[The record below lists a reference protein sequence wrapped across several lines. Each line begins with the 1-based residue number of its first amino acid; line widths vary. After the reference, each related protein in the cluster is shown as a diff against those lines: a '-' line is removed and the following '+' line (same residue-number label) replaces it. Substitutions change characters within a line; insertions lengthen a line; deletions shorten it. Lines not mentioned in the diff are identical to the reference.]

1 MSFYIS
7 NLNVNDY
14 NVPDLFRMFDLDYRA
29 PPADPNVLKYKLFE
43 KYQEFKAAPHIS
55 EMQKYRLM
63 EFLKQAYQRIA
74 FYKQQPPA
82 YMQQPPAYMQQQQPP
97 AYMQQPPAYMQQQ
110 TSPFLQQQQQQ
121 LTANPYYN
129 RPNNSVNPY
138 QLLNPYNTNNTNNT
152 SNVRMQVPHN
162 YNFSPNFYN
171 RSATIGLGSIN
182 NSSNPLV
189 SQRTPEITQTKPY
202 KPVETLPQ
210 KYASGDLNVLQR
222 KTILKTLNIDTLF
235 RANFFSTKS
244 TNCLI
249 ELPSPIKNV
258 VSMKVTSIELPNTVY
273 TFNVMNKTNVF
284 CVVIN
289 DIKYCIYINEGN
301 YTADE
306 LVTYLN
312 DEIFGA
318 PGAIVPEFA
327 YIAVEFDS
335 KYGKFIFKLSDAAG
349 AVAPSFTFGLDFALP
364 DCPDR
369 SITLNMGWILGYRKA
384 RYTHAE
390 DYNLIASTVKK
401 VGFNPEGIYNSI
413 GFKYLFMSVNEFKN
427 NYNETI
433 IPVFTNNSSLPI
445 RDILARLV
453 VASDKNS
460 IVFDDSSDLVLKKRE
475 YFGPVVIDRLKVVL
489 YDELGREVNLI
500 NMDYSFTV
508 ELECLYS

>member
-14 NVPDLFRMFDLDYRA
+14 NIPDLFRMFDIDYRA
-29 PPADPNVLKYKLFE
+29 PPSDPNVLKYKLFE
-43 KYQEFKAAPHIS
+43 KYQQFKNAPHIS
-55 EMQKYRLM
+55 DMQKYRLM
-63 EFLKQAYQRIA
+63 EFLKQAYQKIA
-74 FYKQQPPA
+74 PQVT
-82 YMQQPPAYMQQQQPP
+82 
-97 AYMQQPPAYMQQQ
+97 
-110 TSPFLQQQQQQ
+110 TSPFLKQQQQ
-121 LTANPYYN
+121 LTTNPYYN
-129 RPNNSVNPY
+129 RPNNVNPY
-138 QLLNPYNTNNTNNT
+138 QLLNPYNIPKPLHQTNVNTQIPHQT
-152 SNVRMQVPHN
+152 NVN
-162 YNFSPNFYN
+162 YSFSPNFIS
-171 RSATIGLGSIN
+171 RAAEIKQTI
-182 NSSNPLV
+182 
-189 SQRTPEITQTKPY
+189 PY

-210 KYASGDLNVLQR
+210 KYATGDLNSLQK

-249 ELPSPIKNV
+249 DLPSPIKNV
-258 VSMKVTSIELPNTVY
+258 VSMKVTSLELPNTVY

-284 CVVIN
+284 SIII
-289 DIKYCIYINEGN
+289 DGIKYCIYINEGN
-301 YTADE
+301 YTANE
-306 LVTYLN
+306 LVAYLN

-318 PGAIVPEFA
+318 DVPPISQFT
-327 YIAVEFDS
+327 YITTEYDS
-335 KYGKFIFKLSDAAG
+335 KYGKFIFKINESAP
-349 AVAPSFTFGLDFALP
+349 PSFKFDIDFTLP
-364 DCPDR
+364 DYPDR
-369 SITLNMGWILGYRKA
+369 SITLNMGWILGYRKSQ
-384 RYTHAE
+384 YMFQD
-390 DYNLIASTVKK
+390 DYVAVPTTTKK
-401 VGFNPEGIYNSI
+401 IGFNPEGIYNSV

-453 VASDKNS
+453 VSSDKNK

-475 YFGPVVIDRLKVVL
+475 YFGPVIIDKLKVVL

>member
-14 NVPDLFRMFDLDYRA
+14 NVPDLFRMFDLDYRS

-43 KYQEFKAAPHIS
+43 KYQQFKTAPHIS

-63 EFLKQAYQRIA
+63 EFLKQAYQRIS
-74 FYKQQPPA
+74 FYKPN
-82 YMQQPPAYMQQQQPP
+82 QQQQ
-97 AYMQQPPAYMQQQ
+97 QQIYRQ
-110 TSPFLQQQQQQ
+110 SPFLQQQQQQ

-129 RPNNSVNPY
+129 RPNTAVNPY
-138 QLLNPYNTNNTNNT
+138 QMLNPYNNNNASNSYANIRTQIPHQTN
-152 SNVRMQVPHN
+152 VN

-171 RSATIGLGSIN
+171 KGTAIGLSTFN
-182 NSSNPLV
+182 NNASLLANNTS
-189 SQRTPEITQTKPY
+189 RTPEITQTQPY
-202 KPVETLPQ
+202 KPVETVPQ
-210 KYASGDLNVLQR
+210 KYAAGDLNVLQR

-249 ELPSPIKNV
+249 ELPAPIKNV

-284 CVVIN
+284 SIVIEG
-289 DIKYCIYINEGN
+289 IKYCIYINEGN
-301 YTADE
+301 YTANE
-306 LVTYLN
+306 LVEYLN
-312 DEIFGA
+312 DEIFGGNSA
-318 PGAIVPEFA
+318 PIPDFSNIQA
-327 YIAVEFDS
+327 EFDS
-335 KYGKFIFKLSDAAG
+335 KYGKFVFRRADDAK
-349 AVAPSFTFGLDFALP
+349 PSFKFDLDFTIP
-364 DCPDR
+364 DYPDR
-369 SITLNMGWILGYRKA
+369 SITLNMGWMLGYRKA
-384 RYTHAE
+384 QYVFDD
-390 DYNLIASTVKK
+390 DYNKLANTAKK

-453 VASDKNS
+453 VSTDKNN

-475 YFGPVVIDRLKVVL
+475 YFGPVVIDRLKIVL

>member
-43 KYQEFKAAPHIS
+43 KYQEFKTAPHIS

-74 FYKQQPPA
+74 FYKP
-82 YMQQPPAYMQQQQPP
+82 QQQQQI
-97 AYMQQPPAYMQQQ
+97 YRQPQVA
-110 TSPFLQQQQQQ
+110 TSPFLQQQQQ

-129 RPNNSVNPY
+129 RPNNVNPY
-138 QLLNPYNTNNTNNT
+138 QMLNPYNNIKTINTFNTINTPNPYASSNIRTQIPHQTN
-152 SNVRMQVPHN
+152 VN

-171 RSATIGLGSIN
+171 KGASIGLGTTSMMTQ
-182 NSSNPLV
+182 
-189 SQRTPEITQTKPY
+189 QRTPEITKTVPY

-210 KYASGDLNVLQR
+210 KYAAGDLNVLQK

-284 CVVIN
+284 SVVIEG
-289 DIKYCIYINEGN
+289 IKYCIYINEGN

-306 LVTYLN
+306 LVAYLN
-312 DEIFGA
+312 EEIFGGSNA
-318 PGAIVPEFA
+318 PIPDFSNIQA
-327 YIAVEFDS
+327 EFDS
-335 KYGKFIFKLSDAAG
+335 KYGKFVFRRADDAKPAFKFD
-349 AVAPSFTFGLDFALP
+349 LDFTLP
-364 DCPDR
+364 DYPDR
-369 SITLNMGWILGYRKA
+369 SITLNMGWMLGYRKA
-384 RYTHAE
+384 QYVFDD
-390 DYNLIASTVKK
+390 DYNKVATTAKK

-453 VASDKNS
+453 VSSDKNS

>member
-43 KYQEFKAAPHIS
+43 KYQEFKTAPHIS

-74 FYKQQPPA
+74 FYKP
-82 YMQQPPAYMQQQQPP
+82 QQQQV
-97 AYMQQPPAYMQQQ
+97 YRQPQVA
-110 TSPFLQQQQQQ
+110 TSPFLQQQQQ

-129 RPNNSVNPY
+129 RPNNVNPY
-138 QLLNPYNTNNTNNT
+138 QMLNPYNTINTINT
-152 SNVRMQVPHN
+152 IKTINTPNPYASSNIRTQIPHQTNVN

-171 RSATIGLGSIN
+171 KGASIGLGTTVMSQ
-182 NSSNPLV
+182 
-189 SQRTPEITQTKPY
+189 QRTPEITKTVPY

-210 KYASGDLNVLQR
+210 KYAAGDLNVLQK

-284 CVVIN
+284 SVVIEG
-289 DIKYCIYINEGN
+289 IKYCIYINEGN

-306 LVTYLN
+306 LVAYLN
-312 DEIFGA
+312 EEIFGGSNA
-318 PGAIVPEFA
+318 PIPDFSNIQA
-327 YIAVEFDS
+327 EFDS
-335 KYGKFIFKLSDAAG
+335 KYGKFVFRRADDAKPAFKFD
-349 AVAPSFTFGLDFALP
+349 LDFTLP
-364 DCPDR
+364 DYPDR
-369 SITLNMGWILGYRKA
+369 SITLNMGWMLGYRKA
-384 RYTHAE
+384 QYVFDD
-390 DYNLIASTVKK
+390 DYNKVATTAKK

-453 VASDKNS
+453 VSSDKNS

>member
-14 NVPDLFRMFDLDYRA
+14 NVPDLFRMFDLDYRS

-43 KYQEFKAAPHIS
+43 KYQQFKTAPHIS

-63 EFLKQAYQRIA
+63 EFLKQAYQRIS
-74 FYKQQPPA
+74 FYKPN
-82 YMQQPPAYMQQQQPP
+82 QQQQPIYRQP
-97 AYMQQPPAYMQQQ
+97 AS
-110 TSPFLQQQQQQ
+110 SPFLQQQQQQ
-121 LTANPYYN
+121 LAANPYYN
-129 RPNNSVNPY
+129 RPNTTVNPY
-138 QLLNPYNTNNTNNT
+138 QMLNPYNNNTA
-152 SNVRMQVPHN
+152 SNPYANIRTQIPHQTNVN

-171 RSATIGLGSIN
+171 KGASIGLSTFN
-182 NSSNPLV
+182 NSTLLTS
-189 SQRTPEITQTKPY
+189 RTPEITQTQPY
-202 KPVETLPQ
+202 KPVETVPQ
-210 KYASGDLNVLQR
+210 KYAAGDLNVLQR

-249 ELPSPIKNV
+249 ELPAPIKNV

-284 CVVIN
+284 SIVIEG
-289 DIKYCIYINEGN
+289 IKYCIYINEGN

-306 LVTYLN
+306 LVEYLN
-312 DEIFGA
+312 EEIFGGDSA
-318 PGAIVPEFA
+318 PIPDFSNIQA
-327 YIAVEFDS
+327 EFDS
-335 KYGKFIFKLSDAAG
+335 KYGKFVFRRADDAK
-349 AVAPSFTFGLDFALP
+349 PSFKFDLDFTLP
-364 DCPDR
+364 DYPDR
-369 SITLNMGWILGYRKA
+369 SITLNMGWMLGYRKA
-384 RYTHAE
+384 QYVFDD
-390 DYNLIASTVKK
+390 DYNKLANTAKK

-453 VASDKNS
+453 VSSDKNS

>member
-14 NVPDLFRMFDLDYRA
+14 NIPDLFRMFDLDYRA

-43 KYQEFKAAPHIS
+43 KYQEFKTAPHIS

-74 FYKQQPPA
+74 MYKPQ
-82 YMQQPPAYMQQQQPP
+82 QQQQPI
-97 AYMQQPPAYMQQQ
+97 YRQPQMA
-110 TSPFLQQQQQQ
+110 TSPFLQQQQQ

-129 RPNNSVNPY
+129 RPNNVNPY
-138 QLLNPYNTNNTNNT
+138 QLLNPYNNNNANSYTSGNFRTQIPHQTN
-152 SNVRMQVPHN
+152 VN

-171 RSATIGLGSIN
+171 RSLGN
-182 NSSNPLV
+182 NSLTS
-189 SQRTPEITQTKPY
+189 RAPEITQTKPY

-210 KYASGDLNVLQR
+210 KYAAGDLNVLQK

-258 VSMKVTSIELPNTVY
+258 VSMKVTSLELPNTVY

-284 CVVIN
+284 SVVIEG
-289 DIKYCIYINEGN
+289 IKYCIFINEGN
-301 YTADE
+301 YTANE
-306 LVTYLN
+306 LVDYLN
-312 DEIFGA
+312 NEIFGSTT
-318 PGAIVPEFA
+318 PPVSQFNFIET
-327 YIAVEFDS
+327 EFDT
-335 KYGKFIFKLSDAAG
+335 KYGKFVFKRLDSAP
-349 AVAPSFTFGLDFALP
+349 PSFKFDLDFTLP
-364 DCPDR
+364 DYPDR
-369 SITLNMGWILGYRKA
+369 SITLNMGWMLGYRKA
-384 RYTHAE
+384 QYVFEE
-390 DYNLIASTVKK
+390 DYTAIPTTVKK
-401 VGFNPEGIYNSI
+401 VGFNPEGIFNSI

-453 VASDKNS
+453 VSSDKNN

-475 YFGPVVIDRLKVVL
+475 YFGPVVIDKLKVVL

>member
-43 KYQEFKAAPHIS
+43 KYQEFKTAPHIS
-55 EMQKYRLM
+55 EIQKYRLM

-74 FYKQQPPA
+74 FYKP
-82 YMQQPPAYMQQQQPP
+82 QQQQQI
-97 AYMQQPPAYMQQQ
+97 YRQPQVA
-110 TSPFLQQQQQQ
+110 TSPFLQQQQQ

-129 RPNNSVNPY
+129 RPNNVNPY
-138 QLLNPYNTNNTNNT
+138 QMLNPYNNIKTINTINTINTPNPYASSNIRTQIPHQTN
-152 SNVRMQVPHN
+152 VN

-171 RSATIGLGSIN
+171 KGASIGLGTTSMMTQ
-182 NSSNPLV
+182 
-189 SQRTPEITQTKPY
+189 QRTPEITKTVPY

-210 KYASGDLNVLQR
+210 KYAAGDLNVLQK

-284 CVVIN
+284 SVVIEG
-289 DIKYCIYINEGN
+289 IKYCIYINEGN

-306 LVTYLN
+306 LVAYLN
-312 DEIFGA
+312 EEIFGGSNA
-318 PGAIVPEFA
+318 PIPDFSNIQA
-327 YIAVEFDS
+327 EFDS
-335 KYGKFIFKLSDAAG
+335 KYGKFVFRRADDAKPAFKFD
-349 AVAPSFTFGLDFALP
+349 LDFTLP
-364 DCPDR
+364 DYPDR
-369 SITLNMGWILGYRKA
+369 SITLNMGWMLGYRKA
-384 RYTHAE
+384 QYVFDD
-390 DYNLIASTVKK
+390 DYNKVATTAKK

-453 VASDKNS
+453 VSSDKNS